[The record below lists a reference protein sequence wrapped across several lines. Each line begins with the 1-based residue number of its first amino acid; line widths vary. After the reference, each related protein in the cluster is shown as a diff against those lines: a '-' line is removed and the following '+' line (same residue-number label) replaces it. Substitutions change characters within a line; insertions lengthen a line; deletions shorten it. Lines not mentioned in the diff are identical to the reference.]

1 MTEDWQYKKSLMLL
15 EEARYS
21 EETETLTGGPRR
33 RMFKVKI
40 GGMPVFVPEDVLSFL
55 AKENGIKLPTKITCE
70 ECGYKREENGVL
82 RCPYSTVDL
91 DPNGYCSRG
100 IQMCM
105 TTKTPMDENT
115 KKVISEGEWGDQA

>member
-1 MTEDWQYKKSLMLL
+1 MQVINADAVVTIQTYDDMYEEWGAETMTVA
-15 EEARYS
+15 EAMDKYS
-21 EETETLTGGPRR
+21 DEGCPPT
-33 RMFKVKI
+33 I
-40 GGMPVFVPEDVLSFL
+40 VLVR
-55 AKENGIKLPTKITCE
+55 CE
-70 ECGYKREENGVL
+70 ECAHKREENGVL